1 MAPTLTVLQT
11 EWTGN
16 LGGPHPIVIGG
27 RGLITR
33 GMGLVAIGRSHE
45 DVTVELAALEA
56 GADLDTENIS
66 LFIVV
71 IVKGSFSS
79 PLRIYIHHCDS
90 NHKNVL
96 FTQSKINIIGTMKT
110 IKKMSTLLIRTYI
123 YIQLLCVR

>member
-1 MAPTLTVLQT
+1 MAPTVTVLQT
-11 EWTGN
+11 EWTGS
-16 LGGPHPIVIGG
+16 LEGPHPIVIGE

-71 IVKGSFSS
+71 TVKGSFSS
-79 PLRIYIHHCDS
+79 PLCIIHHCDS

>member
-71 IVKGSFSS
+71 TVKGVIFLPFMYYTS
-79 PLRIYIHHCDS
+79 LRFES
-90 NHKNVL
+90 
-96 FTQSKINIIGTMKT
+96 
-110 IKKMSTLLIRTYI
+110 
-123 YIQLLCVR
+123 